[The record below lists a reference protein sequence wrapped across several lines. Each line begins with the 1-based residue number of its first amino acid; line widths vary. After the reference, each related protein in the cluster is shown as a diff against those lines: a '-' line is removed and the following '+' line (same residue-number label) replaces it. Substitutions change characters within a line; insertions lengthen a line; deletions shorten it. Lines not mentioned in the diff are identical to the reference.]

1 MTIEMLK
8 QPKEVTEQPIEQVE
22 ITEQEDVVVTEEST
36 EQEDVAEQKDDSSNV
51 ESVSSS
57 TSISVNVGKTSRKIA
72 AEKTKAQLQ
81 AVMTEIRSDMQQVKA
96 GIEINVCDQSELNKV
111 NSLMNMAQTKMDSVQ
126 DRKAT
131 AEEQTDFA
139 MSLIM

>member
-72 AEKTKAQLQ
+72 AEKTKA
-81 AVMTEIRSDMQQVKA
+81 VMTEIRSDMQQVKA
-96 GIEINVCDQSELNKV
+96 GIEINACDQSELNKV
-111 NSLMNMAQTKMDSVQ
+111 NSLMNMAQRRMGSVQ
-126 DRKAT
+126 DRQAT

-139 MSLIM
+139 MSSIM

>member
-36 EQEDVAEQKDDSSNV
+36 EQEDVAEQKDNSSNV

-72 AEKTKAQLQ
+72 AAKTKAQLQ
-81 AVMTEIRSDMQQVKA
+81 AVMAEIRSDMQQVKA
-96 GIEINVCDQSELNKV
+96 GIESNACDQSELNKV
-111 NSLMNMAQTKMDSVQ
+111 NSLMNMAQRRMGSVQ
-126 DRKAT
+126 DRQAT

-139 MSLIM
+139 MSSIM